1 MSSNECNYTKQT
13 TTSTQETSMRMN
25 KMNMIFNEK
34 NNELKDLIKKY
45 SLLKHKLEINKSNL
59 LKKREKYERIKN
71 QNYLMKT
78 LFCKQVM
85 LTNE

>member
-1 MSSNECNYTKQT
+1 
-13 TTSTQETSMRMN
+13 MRMN